1 MNNFIL
7 TTFDWVPELP
17 RGFVRDIRIRWAL
30 EEAKMPYKINSVSF
44 YERGADHFAHQ
55 PFGQVPWL
63 TDGDISI
70 FESGAVLFYLG
81 ERSRVLLPTDPKQRN
96 EVIEWL
102 FAALNSV
109 EMASLP
115 WALLRF
121 SNAQRDTPAH
131 KQFDAFLQSRLQ
143 HMESFL
149 AEREWLAQSF
159 SIADIVMADVLRLV
173 NKFDGLT
180 EFPHVSH
187 MFRERLYV
195 LLFKKR
201 MLTK

>member
-1 MNNFIL
+1 M
-7 TTFDWVPELP
+7 
-17 RGFVRDIRIRWAL
+17 
-30 EEAKMPYKINSVSF
+30 
-44 YERGADHFAHQ
+44 
-55 PFGQVPWL
+55 
-63 TDGDISI
+63 
-70 FESGAVLFYLG
+70 G

-121 SNAQRDTPAH
+121 SNAQRDTAAH

-180 EFPHVSH
+180 EFPHC
-187 MFRERLYV
+187 LAYV
-195 LLFKKR
+195 QRATIRPSFQKAYADQMAHFAAADAKKNA
-201 MLTK
+201 

>member
-70 FESGAVLFYLG
+70 FESGAILFYLG

-121 SNAQRDTPAH
+121 SNAQRDTPAY

-180 EFPHVSH
+180 EFPHC
-187 MFRERLYV
+187 LAYV
-195 LLFKKR
+195 QRADYTSFFSKSIC
-201 MLTK
+201 